1 MAKGLPCAKI
11 ASDDRVYRFTALA
24 QRGDHPT
31 SWAFELRRS
40 G

>member
-11 ASDDRVYRFTALA
+11 AADDRVYRFAART
-24 QRGDHPT
+24 QRGDCPT
-31 SWAFELRRS
+31 GTAFELGRS